1 MLLSAWSAAGTQ
13 NHKWFILVQSL
24 MDQKREL
31 EDLQI
36 LKFSFVLYWMNGD
49 AWSLILVFLGRDIF
63 WSNDEIKHLRYVFIC
78 QGKHTSL

>member
-13 NHKWFILVQSL
+13 NHKWYILVQSL
-24 MDQKREL
+24 ID
-31 EDLQI
+31 QI
-36 LKFSFVLYWMNGD
+36 LKFSFVSIDWNGD
-49 AWSLILVFLGRDIF
+49 AWSLILVFLGHDIF

>member
-13 NHKWFILVQSL
+13 NHKWYILVQSL
-24 MDQKREL
+24 ID
-31 EDLQI
+31 QI

-49 AWSLILVFLGRDIF
+49 AWSLILVSLGRDIF

-78 QGKHTSL
+78 QGKPTSL